1 MGSPGKQRLSAFP
14 VCLIPFPTPS
24 SLGLPNRLLSLAT
37 GSRSLPTCCCG
48 IHPLRGFPQGPFP
61 KGCKLRNWRGYHSL
75 DPSQAK
81 GPQEGSQARAQLAG
95 PRAGMTDAGI
105 LSGHLGPMN
114 SQGEEQD
121 EKDRP
126 QLESRPGLSLS
137 IARSFVFLLE
147 RARRMSS
154 KREKSLFPVKHLF
167 RKWGPGLVGRQA
179 YPNSMGTHFEDLY
192 LGT

>member
-1 MGSPGKQRLSAFP
+1 MCPDRTPLASQISRPFSLSTQTRSSFNSDRENWVLPPRSGPSTSTASPWVRRSWWDGKPRAAEAQ
-14 VCLIPFPTPS
+14 CLIPFPTPS

-37 GSRSLPTCCCG
+37 GSRSLPACCCG

-61 KGCKLRNWRGYHSL
+61 KGCKLRNWRGSYHSL

-114 SQGEEQD
+114 PPGEEQD

-126 QLESRPGLSLS
+126 QLEPRPGLSL
-137 IARSFVFLLE
+137 
-147 RARRMSS
+147 
-154 KREKSLFPVKHLF
+154 
-167 RKWGPGLVGRQA
+167 
-179 YPNSMGTHFEDLY
+179 
-192 LGT
+192 